1 LEITSAGRPTL
12 RLTDICVLSNFAGA
26 DVFRGESA
34 SCDEAQQPT
43 SLPYSPF
50 IRGFPVF
57 FHACRDSGVTVNPC
71 GNNRMVGTH
80 DLAAETA
87 RNFQEPEFCRVTE
100 I

>member
-1 LEITSAGRPTL
+1 MKHNNQLLFHIHL
-12 RLTDICVLSNFAGA
+12 LLV
-26 DVFRGESA
+26 VFR
-34 SCDEAQQPT
+34 
-43 SLPYSPF
+43 PF
-50 IRGFPVF
+50 FAP
-57 FHACRDSGVTVNPC
+57 AVTVNPC